1 MRIWDDALFST
12 FCMMTKKTKIKDKKS
27 WNFNSLLLL
36 NIQLH
41 DGWFHLYRN
50 DIHANS
56 LIVAGMSAGFAH
68 QYVGPKRVLNLPL
81 AMTLSAESTGEQ
93 ASLYFHHDSFVVG
106 LPWVLLQ
113 VPWFYS
119 WFISPNTRQMH
130 RDPANRPALGCGL
143 TQARAWSSGPWTDMI
158 DSVAL
163 L

>member
-1 MRIWDDALFST
+1 
-12 FCMMTKKTKIKDKKS
+12 MMHCSVRSVWWQRRRRLKIKS
-27 WNFNSLLLL
+27 LETLILCYCWTFNYMTGGSTCTAMISML
-36 NIQLH
+36 
-41 DGWFHLYRN
+41 
-50 DIHANS
+50 S

-93 ASLYFHHDSFVVG
+93 DSLYFHHDSFVVG
-106 LPWVLLQ
+106 LPWALLQ

-158 DSVAL
+158 DSVVL